1 VLLSYVGEVDNY
13 ILVNNLK
20 LFLLEKKVIYSLRY
34 LITQIELNLLEKI
47 HEWVLGPIGSLI

>member
-47 HEWVLGPIGSLI
+47 HEWVLGPI